1 MLGKAIEKAYNLDQ
15 SEDRW
20 LFRNENKGVF
30 LWIISVHTSNPNLG
44 SLRALPLGER
54 GLRPGVGLT
63 QTAGFRDA
71 ARGLRKAVGPGS
83 SSVEGQWGSSASPWG
98 FVGSGASHTGIHQHH
113 LVLTLPG
120 KTGVGC
126 CPWNP
131 PQSSFP
137 PLYSGDCIPRCP
149 FTETLGGFLGA
160 SVQLSRSVVSDF
172 ATPMDCSTPGF
183 PVLEL
188 APTVLELAPT
198 LGAYVHANFCVWG
211 EEWRKPELWL
221 CPSAKEE
228 QRLTSGLAGV
238 SSAHLGAVNNSDV
251 GASLREMKKIHTS
264 GVETRKVKANE
275 NTGYTWSWFS
285 VCL

>member
-54 GLRPGVGLT
+54 SLRPGVGLT

-137 PLYSGDCIPRCP
+137 PLYSRLYSSMPLHRDVGGISGCFSSAQSLSCVRLRDPHGLQHARLPCP
-149 FTETLGGFLGA
+149 GACSNCPGACSNSGCLRTCKLLCLGGGMTETWA
-160 SVQLSRSVVSDF
+160 VALSFRKRRAAPHKWVSWCVVS
-172 ATPMDCSTPGF
+172 
-183 PVLEL
+183 
-188 APTVLELAPT
+188 T
-198 LGAYVHANFCVWG
+198 LRGRKQLWCGCIFERNEEDTHVWG
-211 EEWRKPELWL
+211 R
-221 CPSAKEE
+221 
-228 QRLTSGLAGV
+228 
-238 SSAHLGAVNNSDV
+238 NSESQ
-251 GASLREMKKIHTS
+251 G
-264 GVETRKVKANE
+264 
-275 NTGYTWSWFS
+275 
-285 VCL
+285 

>member
-44 SLRALPLGER
+44 SLRALPLEER

-63 QTAGFRDA
+63 QTAGFRGA

-160 SVQLSRSVVSDF
+160 SVQLSLSVVSDF
-172 ATPMDCSTPGF
+172 ATPWTAARRASLSWSLLQLSWSLSPGACSNSGCLRTCKLLCLGGGMTETWAVALSF
-183 PVLEL
+183 RKRRA
-188 APTVLELAPT
+188 APHKWVSWCVVST
-198 LGAYVHANFCVWG
+198 LRGRKQLWCGCVFERNEEDTHVWG
-211 EEWRKPELWL
+211 R
-221 CPSAKEE
+221 
-228 QRLTSGLAGV
+228 
-238 SSAHLGAVNNSDV
+238 NSE
-251 GASLREMKKIHTS
+251 SQ
-264 GVETRKVKANE
+264 
-275 NTGYTWSWFS
+275 
-285 VCL
+285 C